1 MMKKTTAVFL
11 LALGLGVLGLTQ
23 ARAHCQI
30 PCGIYDDPAR
40 FTEMLEHI
48 TTIEKSMTQI
58 NTLSSEAPE
67 QNVNQLVRWVMNK
80 EDHVDEL
87 TEIVT
92 FYFMAQRVKP
102 AEAGDAAAY
111 RKYVG
116 EVTLLHRMVVVGM
129 KCKQTTDL
137 DQVKALRDLVGA
149 FKKSYLGE

>member
-1 MMKKTTAVFL
+1 MKKPTVFAAICLGALLTAQT
-11 LALGLGVLGLTQ
+11 VL
-23 ARAHCQI
+23 AHCQI

-58 NTLSSEAPE
+58 NALSVDDPSAH
-67 QNVNQLVRWVMNK
+67 VNQLVRWVTNK
-80 EDHVDEL
+80 EDHVDQF

-102 AEAGDAAAY
+102 AEASDATAY
-111 RKYVG
+111 RKYVT

-129 KCKQTTDL
+129 KCRQTTDL
-137 DQVKALRDLVGA
+137 EQVKALRELVGA